1 MKANWK
7 LIGIGVAAAAALVY
21 PGIKLYQYIA
31 KRRAEANKAEGEEE
45 QEVKPLRLLK
55 HAKHTPH
62 HRVAHN

>member
-7 LIGIGVAAAAALVY
+7 VIGIGVAAAAALVY
-21 PGIKLYQYIA
+21 PAIKLYQYIA
-31 KRRAEANKAEGEEE
+31 KRRAEADQGEEDH
-45 QEVKPLRLLK
+45 QPKPVRLLK